1 MWLGEHLKQNL
12 MKILWDTYGVS
23 NNHKQSPFFQIHL
36 QDSGIIFFS
45 VWMGLY
51 LLAYTWKETERNL
64 MGLTSFWLKIIQK
77 WKSYMLNCCIKLNL
91 VTYNIHK
98 VQLNFISKTWERLQL
113 KNSLLWKDHWANFG
127 WNKLSLQT
135 SQKLHFM
142 IMHISF

>member
-51 LLAYTWKETERNL
+51 LLAYTWKEDGKKPDGANKFLIKNNSEMNILHAKLLYKTQSCDIQHPQSATE
-64 MGLTSFWLKIIQK
+64 
-77 WKSYMLNCCIKLNL
+77 
-91 VTYNIHK
+91 
-98 VQLNFISKTWERLQL
+98 
-113 KNSLLWKDHWANFG
+113 
-127 WNKLSLQT
+127 
-135 SQKLHFM
+135 LHFQNLRK
-142 IMHISF
+142 ITTQE